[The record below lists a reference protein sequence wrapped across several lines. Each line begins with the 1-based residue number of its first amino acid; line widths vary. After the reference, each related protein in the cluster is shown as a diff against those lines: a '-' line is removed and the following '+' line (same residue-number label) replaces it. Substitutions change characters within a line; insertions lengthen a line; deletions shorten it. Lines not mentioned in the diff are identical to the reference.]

1 MPRFEWPWHDYV
13 VPFRME
19 RVAAD
24 VEALHFGL
32 ADSDAFLIGLDIECA
47 FSFDAIADNHCDSV
61 SDLRMGITP
70 ASMTDAPQKADDRR
84 LT

>member
-1 MPRFEWPWHDYV
+1 
-13 VPFRME
+13 ME

-32 ADSDAFLIGLDIECA
+32 ADSDALLIGLDIECA
-47 FSFDAIADNHCDSV
+47 FSFDAIADDHRV
-61 SDLRMGITP
+61 SAPDLRIGITP
-70 ASMTDAPQKADDRR
+70 ASMTEPPQKADDRR